1 MEFDMFYFIIPAIIL
16 LIVGTFIFR
25 NIFKDRKDYKDKKPM
40 FSKLDIQ
47 INSLFTQ
54 KTYIEVFNMLFF
66 DKYLNYNGEIRIT
79 GKLDKGEKISF
90 INFKWIDAQGNEF
103 TLTGK
108 IDEVENMLLVEFT
121 CIDIDGNEFELADFD
136 YDPKIKDQPILI
148 DKSFIYRLRYNDFTL
163 KVSIVV
169 NNNEFPLFEK
179 IIDYPKYTQIKRITS
194 PFVEIV

>member
-16 LIVGTFIFR
+16 LIVGAFIFR
-25 NIFKDRKDYKDKKPM
+25 NIFKDRKDYKDKNPM
-40 FSKLDIQ
+40 FSELDIQ

-66 DKYLNYNGEIRIT
+66 NKDLNYNGEIIIT

-90 INFKWIDAQGNEF
+90 INFKWIDAQGEEF
-103 TLTGK
+103 T
-108 IDEVENMLLVEFT
+108 V
-121 CIDIDGNEFELADFD
+121 ADFD
-136 YDPKIKDQPILI
+136 YEVEGQDQPIGI
-148 DKSFIYRLRYNDFTL
+148 NKSFIYRLRYNDFTL